1 MHRLPQVQRCAWT
14 LQHLSHVCYHA
25 NLDSND
31 LFIRP
36 EIKKDNEKTP
46 HLEHQSYIKQKY
58 MNISDQIKNLI
69 RNGKKDGYILKSE
82 LDKNISTFSIVDQNY
97 IKNTIEGFKIQI
109 VNAKSDYDELK
120 YLSGQD
126 AIDFLQN
133 LSDGKYSAFE
143 KDEE

>member
-1 MHRLPQVQRCAWT
+1 
-14 LQHLSHVCYHA
+14 
-25 NLDSND
+25 
-31 LFIRP
+31 
-36 EIKKDNEKTP
+36 
-46 HLEHQSYIKQKY
+46 

-82 LDKNISTFSIVDQNY
+82 LDEHISSFSIIDQNY

-109 VNAKSDYDELK
+109 VNSKNEYDELK

-133 LSDGKYSAFE
+133 LSDGKYSAF
-143 KDEE
+143 KNDEE